1 MLADVLS
8 TNVLLPV
15 AVVEAAVAAE
25 GALMLFAVVLGT
37 LFGGV
42 AATLL
47 RQWRDAVLAPAHV
60 GGLPHRRLAAG
71 RRPTMAVT
79 MGARGGLVFVPHEA
93 RRHAA

>member
-1 MLADVLS
+1 M
-8 TNVLLPV
+8 

-47 RQWRDAVLAPAHV
+47 RQWRDAVLAPPHV
-60 GGLPHRRLAAG
+60 GRLRQHRLPMG
-71 RRPTMAVT
+71 RWPA

-93 RRHAA
+93 RRRAA

>member
-1 MLADVLS
+1 M
-8 TNVLLPV
+8 

-47 RQWRDAVLAPAHV
+47 RQWRDAVLAPPHV
-60 GGLPHRRLAAG
+60 GRLRQRRLSMG
-71 RRPTMAVT
+71 RRLPMGRWPA